1 MKKKFGDRYDG
12 RRIRHSDPTN
22 IIEPF
27 LMKTRNDAQV
37 AFDAEL
43 DVSNVEDLIHKRRA
57 NGEQISFL
65 DYFFAAFVRTISQY
79 PRLNR
84 FIAGRRLFARDDIE
98 FSMVVKRELNI
109 NSDSSPIKLKFNPDD
124 TVNDISKRLK
134 EEIQANK
141 GENAGNGD
149 INKFMGVLN
158 HLPRFL
164 FSFVIG
170 TIKFLDFYGIMPKFI
185 HNLSPFHTSVFIT
198 NMGSIGSEPI
208 YHHIYNFGT
217 TSIFIAIG
225 TKKAQRVINREG
237 KIVQRKVMRLRFV
250 ADERIGDGYYLS
262 SALKY
267 FTGLFLHPEVL
278 EQKPEQVFEDDQI

>member
-1 MKKKFGDRYDG
+1 MKKRFGDRYDG

-22 IIEPF
+22 IVEPF

-37 AFDAEL
+37 AFDTEL
-43 DVSNVEDLIHKRRA
+43 DVSNVEEIIHKRRA

-65 DYFFAAFVRTISQY
+65 DYFFTAFIRTISQY

-84 FIAGRRLFARDDIE
+84 FIAGRRLYARDDIE

-109 NSDSSPIKLKFNPDD
+109 TSDSTPIKLKFEPDS
-124 TVNDISKRLK
+124 TVDDVSAKLK
-134 EEIQANK
+134 EAILANK
-141 GENAGNGD
+141 GDNASSGD
-149 INKFMGVLN
+149 VNKFMGVLN

-164 FSFVIG
+164 FSFVING
-170 TIKFLDFYGIMPKFI
+170 IRIMDFYGIMPKFI
-185 HNLSPFHTSVFIT
+185 HKLSPFHTSVFIT

-217 TSIFIAIG
+217 TSIFIAMV
-225 TKKAQRVINREG
+225 TKKTQRVINREG

-267 FTGLFLHPEVL
+267 FNGIFLHPEVL
-278 EQKPEQVFEDDQI
+278 HEKPEKVLIDDQI

>member
-43 DVSNVEDLIHKRRA
+43 DVSNVEELIHKRRA

-98 FSMVVKRELNI
+98 FSMVVKRE
-109 NSDSSPIKLKFNPDD
+109 
-124 TVNDISKRLK
+124 
-134 EEIQANK
+134 
-141 GENAGNGD
+141 
-149 INKFMGVLN
+149 
-158 HLPRFL
+158 
-164 FSFVIG
+164 
-170 TIKFLDFYGIMPKFI
+170 
-185 HNLSPFHTSVFIT
+185 
-198 NMGSIGSEPI
+198 
-208 YHHIYNFGT
+208 
-217 TSIFIAIG
+217 
-225 TKKAQRVINREG
+225 
-237 KIVQRKVMRLRFV
+237 
-250 ADERIGDGYYLS
+250 
-262 SALKY
+262 
-267 FTGLFLHPEVL
+267 
-278 EQKPEQVFEDDQI
+278 